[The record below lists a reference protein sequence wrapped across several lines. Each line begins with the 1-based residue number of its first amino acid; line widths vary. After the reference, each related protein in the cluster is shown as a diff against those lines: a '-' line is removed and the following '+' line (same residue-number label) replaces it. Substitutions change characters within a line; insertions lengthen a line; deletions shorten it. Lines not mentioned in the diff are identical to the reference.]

1 VLSPSVTHTGTN
13 NLPRRWNAAASGGE
27 WRCRVPSA
35 DDSSSS
41 AAVFFPVQTVSRKVV
56 LPFVPRALSPRARAI
71 GRFFFP
77 SSCPALN
84 PSQFRPRK
92 HRDSPRKNKRSI
104 FSCQIPRGCS
114 CRCPCLLLRPAS
126 SPPFRRAAS
135 DQASSRTRVYPLSHP
150 QGRPSGP
157 LRRHRCHGLSVRHHH

>member
-1 VLSPSVTHTGTN
+1 MLSPSVTHTGTN
-13 NLPRRWNAAASGGE
+13 NLPGDGTQQQAAGSGVVV
-27 WRCRVPSA
+27 CRVPTTQA
-35 DDSSSS
+35 Q
-41 AAVFFPVQTVSRKVV
+41 VQPCFSLHKLCQER
-56 LPFVPRALSPRARAI
+56 LCCHLSP
-71 GRFFFP
+71 GLSHHGQGQSVGCCFP

-84 PSQFRPRK
+84 PSQFRPRQ

-104 FSCQIPRGCS
+104 FPCQIPRGCP
-114 CRCPCLLLRPAS
+114 CRRPCLLLRPAP

-150 QGRPSGP
+150 QGRPPGP